1 MVDEMREMNYG
12 LKEMR
17 WNMNNEVDN
26 VTRIIFIKFQKTLR
40 KTSLF
45 LMKITAS
52 VTKTLHQDCGPCYLH
67 LPIFF
72 FYIHS
77 SLLQQNKKLLRLLFS
92 LAKYT
97 TDHYLVIYI
106 TRNSSVGFGFNMN
119 NKHQILPI
127 VYTMLI

>member
-1 MVDEMREMNYG
+1 MVDEMSEMDYG

-26 VTRIIFIKFQKTLR
+26 VTTIIFIKFQKSLR

-45 LMKITAS
+45 HMKITAS

-72 FYIHS
+72 FYI
-77 SLLQQNKKLLRLLFS
+77 LFS
-92 LAKYT
+92 STAK
-97 TDHYLVIYI
+97 
-106 TRNSSVGFGFNMN
+106 
-119 NKHQILPI
+119 
-127 VYTMLI
+127 

>member
-1 MVDEMREMNYG
+1 MVDEMSEMDYG

-26 VTRIIFIKFQKTLR
+26 VTTIIFIKFQKTLR

-45 LMKITAS
+45 HMKITVS

-92 LAKYT
+92 LANYT
-97 TDHYLVIYI
+97 TDHYLVI
-106 TRNSSVGFGFNMN
+106 TRNSSVGIGFDMN